1 MRQLSE
7 QPEILVMGT
16 YPPRECGIATFT
28 QDLTTAIDGKFNHK
42 IKTNILAMNRNGIN
56 IYNYPKEVSFQL
68 DDSNLQEYIDLAK
81 KINRNNN
88 IKLINIQH
96 EFGIFGGEYG
106 SYLIAFLE
114 IIKKP
119 VVITFHSVLPQPDN
133 NMKRVVQTLANK
145 SECIVVMAEKGREI
159 LKEVYGIKTRI
170 AVVPHGIPTVPFVE
184 SSIEKIKKGF
194 KDKIV
199 LSSFGMIS
207 SGKGYEQVINALPKV
222 VKKFPNLLYLI
233 IGETHPV
240 VRKEEGE
247 SYRNFIEQ
255 KVKKLKLGKNVKF
268 YNKYVTLEEIV
279 QYLQATDIFICSN
292 NNPNQ
297 ITSGTLAYAMGA
309 GRAVIST
316 PFLHAQELVTPDR
329 GLLVKFKN
337 SKSFEKAILKMLFNP
352 KLKRDMEENA
362 YANTR
367 QMTWNNVA
375 LAYHDVFKKHL
386 NLSKNH
392 NTKIPP
398 INLNHLNKL
407 TDDFGI
413 IQFANKT
420 EPNPHS
426 GYTLDDTARA
436 MIVCSLHY
444 DLFKDEADLDLLQK
458 YINFNQYVQQKNG
471 QLYNVVEETK
481 KVRLDQWSDDAHG
494 RALWSLGFLINIKSI
509 PENLRKKAAGIFNKA
524 CKVKNINSPRAV
536 AFSILGLY
544 FYHQAN
550 PTIKNVKK
558 IKGLANYLVGLYH
571 DCSSDDWQWFEES
584 LTYSNSKLSEALFYA
599 YLATKEKKY
608 LEIAQSSLDFLRSIT
623 FEGNI
628 FAPIG
633 QNGWYLK
640 DGQKAHFDQQPV
652 DTASMVQTLLMANQV
667 TKKKEYYHDAMK
679 VFYWFLGK
687 NHLKQVIYDETTGGC
702 YDGLGE
708 FSINLNQGAES
719 TISYQLARLS
729 LDQHRIQTKINKK
742 WKIIKKS

>member
-1 MRQLSE
+1 MGQLLE

-28 QDLTTAIDGKFNHK
+28 QDLTTAINVKFNHK
-42 IKTNILAMNRNGIN
+42 IKTKILAMNRNRIN
-56 IYNYPKEVSFQL
+56 IYNYPEEVAFQL
-68 DDSNLQEYIDLAK
+68 EDSNLQEYIDLAK
-81 KINRNNN
+81 KINQNEK

-119 VVITFHSVLPQPDN
+119 VVITFHSVLPQPDY
-133 NMKRVVQTLANK
+133 NMKRVVQTLAKK

-159 LKEVYGIKTRI
+159 LREVYGLKTKI
-170 AVVPHGIPTVPFVE
+170 EVVPHGIPTVPFVQ
-184 SSIEKIKKGF
+184 SSIEKTKKGLN
-194 KDKIV
+194 DKIV

-207 SGKGYEQVINALPKV
+207 SGKGYEQVINALPNV

-240 VRKEEGE
+240 VRKQEGE

-255 KVKKLKLGKNVKF
+255 KIKKLKLEKNVKF
-268 YNKYVTLEEIV
+268 YNRYVTLEEIV

-292 NNPNQ
+292 NNPDQ

-316 PFLHAQELVTPDR
+316 PFLHAQELVTPDK

-337 SKSFEKAILKMLFNP
+337 SKSFENAILKLLFNP
-352 KLKRDMEENA
+352 KLKQEMEENA

-367 QMTWNNVA
+367 KMTWNNVA

-386 NLSKNH
+386 KLPKNNH
-392 NTKIPP
+392 IKIPP
-398 INLNHLNKL
+398 INLNYLNKL
-407 TDDFGI
+407 TDNFGV
-413 IQFANKT
+413 IQFAHKT
-420 EPNPHS
+420 EPDPSS

-436 MIVCSLHY
+436 MIACSMHY
-444 DLFKDEADLDLLQK
+444 DLFKKEADLDLLEI
-458 YINFNQYVQQKNG
+458 YINFNQYVQQENG
-471 QLYNVVEETK
+471 QLYNIVEENK
-481 KVRLDQWSDDAHG
+481 KVRLDKWSDDAHG
-494 RALWSLGFLINIKSI
+494 RALWSLGFLINTKSI
-509 PENLRKKAAGIFNKA
+509 PESLRKKAVDIFNKA
-524 CKVKNINSPRAV
+524 SKVKNVQSPRAV
-536 AFSILGLY
+536 AFTILGWY
-544 FYHQAN
+544 FFNQAK
-550 PTIKNVKK
+550 PVASKVKRIKE
-558 IKGLANYLVGLYH
+558 LANYLVTLYRN
-571 DCSSDDWQWFEES
+571 CATDDWQWFEES

-599 YLATKEKKY
+599 YIATQEKKY
-608 LEIAQSSLDFLRSIT
+608 LDIGQASLGFLKSIT

-652 DTASMVQTLLMANQV
+652 DTASMVQTLLLANQV
-667 TKKKEYYHDAMK
+667 TKKKEYYQDAMK

-687 NHLKQVIYDETTGGC
+687 NHLKQIIYDETTGGC

-729 LDQHRIQTKINKK
+729 LDQYKVQNGK
-742 WKIIKKS
+742 